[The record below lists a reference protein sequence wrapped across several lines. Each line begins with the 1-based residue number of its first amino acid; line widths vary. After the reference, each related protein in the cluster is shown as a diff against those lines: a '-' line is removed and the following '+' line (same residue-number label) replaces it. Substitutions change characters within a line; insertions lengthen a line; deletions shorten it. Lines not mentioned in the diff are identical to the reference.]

1 MTTNTKKQVLKG
13 TVSSNKMQK
22 TIVVDVSRYVQHPKY
37 KKYYTI
43 NKKYKAHDEKNDAN
57 IGDVVEIESCKPLSK
72 DKKFTLLNV
81 VSRNKLVEV
90 K

>member
-13 TVSSNKMQK
+13 TVVSNKMQK

-43 NKKYKAHDEKNDAN
+43 NKKYKAHDVGNKSQVGEK
-57 IGDVVEIESCKPLSK
+57 VEIRECRPISK
-72 DKKFTLLNV
+72 DKHFIV
-81 VSRNKLVEV
+81 VS
-90 K
+90 

>member
-13 TVSSNKMQK
+13 TVVSNKMQK

-43 NKKYKAHDEKNDAN
+43 NKKYKAHDEKSDAN
-57 IGDVVEIESCKPLSK
+57 IGDVVEIESVKPISK
-72 DKKFTLLNV
+72 DKKFALLNI
-81 VSRNKLVEV
+81 VSRNKLTET